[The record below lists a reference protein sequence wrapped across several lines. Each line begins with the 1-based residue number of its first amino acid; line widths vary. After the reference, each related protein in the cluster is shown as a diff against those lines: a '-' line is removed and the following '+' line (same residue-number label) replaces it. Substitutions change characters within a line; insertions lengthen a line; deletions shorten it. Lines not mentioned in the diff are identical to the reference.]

1 MTVTPLNSYADFRNA
16 VRRLISLRSRP
27 THILIID
34 RHGTIR
40 STRAKSSS
48 LTSGLLGVARA
59 ESSRPSLS
67 NCRKGLAQLS
77 SIRSM
82 WTSKIRSRR
91 KSAFVLYVAPP
102 LAPLVR
108 NNCWLLPRCLRLP
121 SSRMGIKSMNLLV
134 PNRQTFRCV
143 YRSSSARLHLTDK
156 P

>member
-27 THILIID
+27 THIPIID

-48 LTSGLLGVARA
+48 LTSGLRGVARA

-67 NCRKGLAQLS
+67 NCPKGLTRLS

-102 LAPLVR
+102 LAPLVEE
-108 NNCWLLPRCLRLP
+108 LLTASQMPTFAVFKDGNKIDELVGAHPANLQVCLP
-121 SSRMGIKSMNLLV
+121 IVKC
-134 PNRQTFRCV
+134 T
-143 YRSSSARLHLTDK
+143 SASH
-156 P
+156 